1 MNQPRQP
8 KGTPIG
14 GEWAVGTKGEPSGS
28 LAGSPN
34 YGDVSHITRGSRT
47 PWGQADHV
55 NHPAPGIV
63 VVGTPGHGGIKLSP
77 ERNAGIPAPLR
88 NKSGWYEEDCEAS
101 IVGWH
106 YPEAMNPKWLDGD
119 RDAQREACE
128 QDVRRY
134 FTDEYEKATGLIV
147 PVEESNSKQRAQ
159 QLADVA
165 AFKAAHANEFV
176 SYSNRHVDLVPK
188 GYQTAVARKEST
200 GEERVFLVPGN
211 FYESDHNVTTPRLID
226 PNRHLDIT
234 DAVRTGTERL
244 PFERHNNHS
253 VHHVIPVDTTGMTAT
268 QRQRA
273 EQELSQRYRL
283 PDGSVKTFKEYY
295 GERGVTGKK
304 AAYFDGGKQAT
315 YYLTDNHDHVIAVS
329 KATWDAVQLPNLMTT
344 QEAARFDADRSAGTL
359 ERARQAR
366 NLARQSG
373 KPAEIQKAEA
383 RYTAADVDHDRK
395 FRTLGEITA
404 TETVAFRQR
413 QENGKKAVLKAM
425 EDAGYDV
432 E

>member
-176 SYSNRHVDLVPK
+176 SYSNWHVDLVPK

-329 KATWDAVQLPNLMTT
+329 KATWDAVQLPNLMT
-344 QEAARFDADRSAGTL
+344 ERESLLFDLDRSEIAL
-359 ERARQAR
+359 ERARRADMGTVFGG
-366 NLARQSG
+366 ST
-373 KPAEIQKAEA
+373 AERQKAASRLAAVQSEHNKLA
-383 RYTAADVDHDRK
+383 SAYRAVTDAETA
-395 FRTLGEITA
+395 
-404 TETVAFRQR
+404 AFRQR
-413 QENGKKAVLKAM
+413 TENAQQAVLRAM